1 MLMLVVAAAAAAA
14 AAAVVAV
21 AVVVAVV
28 AVPVVAV
35 AVPVVAVAV
44 PVVVVVRLACAG
56 HCKEMQL
63 SCRARPARTMLN
75 DVPCAAFSRWLAF
88 LPRADSSTRCN
99 TV

>member
-1 MLMLVVAAAAAAA
+1 MLMLVAAAAAAVA
-14 AAAVVAV
+14 VPVVAV
-21 AVVVAVV
+21 A
-28 AVPVVAV
+28 VAV

-44 PVVVVVRLACAG
+44 PVVVRLACAG

-88 LPRADSSTRCN
+88 LPRACGVN
-99 TV
+99 L

>member
-1 MLMLVVAAAAAAA
+1 MLMLVAAAAAAVA
-14 AAAVVAV
+14 VPVVAV
-21 AVVVAVV
+21 A
-28 AVPVVAV
+28 VAV

-88 LPRADSSTRCN
+88 LPRACGVN
-99 TV
+99 L